1 MFRVSFKHVLE
12 RVDWTRDLHFHTR
25 TTIDTLDYSGTDIN
39 SGSKVVIAAAG
50 EKKRELGTSLPTE
63 FTLPQGF
70 SDPKIAMPGVLVI
83 QVGSWQLAVG
93 SLEQHLK
100 TSDFGL
106 ETSFPLIV
114 LADNSDF
121 TAKTLNNFLWVTFT
135 RSNPSH
141 DIYGVD

>member
-1 MFRVSFKHVLE
+1 LE

-83 QVGSWQLAVG
+83 QVGKLASWLLE
-93 SLEQHLK
+93 SLEAISK
-100 TSDFGL
+100 NFGL
-106 ETSFPLIV
+106 RIRDFISVNRSLPITATSPQ
-114 LADNSDF
+114 
-121 TAKTLNNFLWVTFT
+121 K
-135 RSNPSH
+135 H
-141 DIYGVD
+141 